1 MGSRLDELVGRWQA
15 AEERLYPVVM
25 VRPELYERYVVLV
38 RAVAD
43 ELAGT
48 DSPERLAAAYEHGA
62 EVVAAVVER
71 DAIPVEG
78 LDLGLV
84 AGAAFSL
91 RYRELLADAHR
102 REAAD
107 RISTARG
114 RGDAWALIYETGS
127 VERAPYAPYS
137 RLEMHLPDGMGIH
150 AYAEGDPASGR
161 ARFGLEVV
169 KLDPASGA
177 RLEPGGE
184 RLVFTDA
191 SRWRDEVAKAKARLS
206 IPPP

>member
-1 MGSRLDELVGRWQA
+1 MLVGRWQA

-25 VRPELYERYVVLV
+25 VRPELYERYLVLV

-107 RISTARG
+107 RIRAAG
-114 RGDAWALIYETGS
+114 ERGDAWALIYETGS
-127 VERAPYAPYS
+127 LAEGPYAPYS
-137 RLEMHLPDGMGIH
+137 KLEMHVRDGMGLH
-150 AYAEGDPASGR
+150 AFVEPDPETGSPR
-161 ARFGLEVV
+161 YCLEVV
-169 KLDPASGA
+169 RLDPSTGG
-177 RLEPGGE
+177 RLEEGDEDERE
-184 RLVFTDA
+184 RLTFTDESA
-191 SRWRDEVAKAKARLS
+191 WKDAVAKTKERLS
-206 IPPP
+206 TPPP